1 MERRT
6 ASWYSVVRYIP
17 NNLTGEVINVG
28 LIMHSVEGNSTTKYL
43 LLQENSPKIKAITN
57 TQTDI
62 NTYKTFKDSLE
73 YYLKKSTEDIF
84 GVVGEVQIASPLEP
98 NFLKELCE
106 YYKGKSLYLSQPK
119 FSFSGNIDA
128 LFKALFQ
135 KYVGDKYL
143 VSEYKET
150 NIKKYMKSIFEER
163 MLLNNKVVHDFNIRP
178 IEDLD
183 SLKIHVDFGYKNG
196 VWNYLQAVP
205 NLNSPSKSA
214 EWFAKIRFMF
224 DQLKHQD
231 ARIHLMFRESDITG
245 NQDVREIIN
254 YLAHSEERIIRL
266 NLDNHQSVD
275 ELCST
280 IERDAHDIKDLMIS

>member
-6 ASWYSVVRYIP
+6 ASWYSVVRYCP

-43 LLQENSPKIKAITN
+43 LLQENSPKIKAVTN

-62 NTYKTFKDSLE
+62 NTYKSFKDSLE

-84 GVVGEVQIASPLEP
+84 GAVGEVQIASPLEP
-98 NFLKELCE
+98 DFLKRLFEHC
-106 YYKGKSLYLSQPK
+106 KGKNLCLSQPK
-119 FSFSGNIDA
+119 FSFSSNIDT
-128 LFKALFQ
+128 LFKVLFQ
-135 KYVGDKYL
+135 KYIGDKYI
-143 VSEYKET
+143 VSDYKET
-150 NIKKYMKSIFEER
+150 SVKKYMKNIFEER
-163 MLLNNKVVHDFNIRP
+163 LLLNNKVVQDFKIQP

-224 DQLKHQD
+224 EQLKHQD

-245 NQDVREIIN
+245 NKDVWEIIN
-254 YLAHSEERIIRL
+254 YLSHSEERIIRL
-266 NLDNHQSVD
+266 NLDNHQSID
-275 ELCST
+275 ELCTT
-280 IERDAHDIKDLMIS
+280 IERDAHDVKDLKIS